1 MIRTFVGCLWVLLVF
16 GAPFSQAQEKL
27 VFLNGDV
34 DSLRVVDTSGT
45 KIRCQY
51 SSKGKTKEVIYNKE
65 DVFSILYPN
74 NLEVLIYR
82 SDSLSEDNF
91 RTVEEM
97 RSYIA
102 GERDA
107 IKGYSSGLTALGC
120 GLVGVASGI
129 FVPPFLS
136 PIVPVLY
143 TTLVSSRYVKIKR
156 RNVSDKRF
164 LTDSDYISGYERT
177 ARGYRV
183 QRAVLGTGIGLAL
196 GISAVFLIPGFR
208 K

>member
-1 MIRTFVGCLWVLLVF
+1 MIRTLVGFFWVLLVF
-16 GAPFSQAQEKL
+16 VAPLSFAQEKIN
-27 VFLNGDV
+27 FLNGDV
-34 DSLRVVDTSGT
+34 DSLHVIDTSGV

-51 SSKGKTKEVIYNKE
+51 TSRGKTKEVTYNRE
-65 DVFSILYPN
+65 DIFSILYPN
-74 NLEVLIYR
+74 NREVLIYK

-91 RTVEEM
+91 RTEEEM
-97 RSYIA
+97 RSFIA

-136 PIVPVLY
+136 PIAPAVY

-156 RNVSDKRF
+156 RNVSEKRF

>member
-1 MIRTFVGCLWVLLVF
+1 MIRRTVGFLWVLLVL
-16 GAPFSQAQEKL
+16 GASFSNAQEKII
-27 VFLNGDV
+27 FLNGDS
-34 DSLRVVDTSGT
+34 DSLHVLDTSGA

-51 SSKGKTKEVIYNKE
+51 ISKGKNKDVIYNRE
-65 DVFSILYPN
+65 DIFSIVYPN
-74 NLEVLIYR
+74 NREVVFYR

-91 RTVEEM
+91 RTEEEM

-107 IKGYSSGLTALGC
+107 IKGYSSGLTAWGC
-120 GLVGVASGI
+120 GLVGVASGVFI
-129 FVPPFLS
+129 PPFLS
-136 PIVPVLY
+136 PIVPAVY
-143 TTLVSSRYVKIKR
+143 TSLVSSRYVKIKR
-156 RNVSDKRF
+156 RNVSEKRF
-164 LTDSDYISGYERT
+164 LTDSNYISGYERT